1 MQPVSHPP
9 GRRAVVTGSSSGIGA
24 AVAMRLLADDWQVH
38 GLDRA
43 EPTIAHAAFS
53 AHRVDLTAAGAPE
66 RTMRELLA
74 AGPVAALV
82 HAAGVLRTAP
92 LGDLDAA
99 AGALMWQ
106 LHVDACTR
114 LANALLPAMANA
126 GQGRVVLI
134 GSRIWPG
141 LAGRSQYA
149 ATKAA
154 LVSLARSWAA
164 EVVAQGVTVN
174 VVSPAATDTPMLTD
188 PARAGSPPRPPPIGR
203 LIRPAEVAALV
214 VFLLSPDAAAI
225 TGQDIA
231 VCGGS
236 SLPR

>member
-1 MQPVSHPP
+1 MSAAAPRA
-9 GRRAVVTGSSSGIGA
+9 RRAVVTGSSSGIGA
-24 AVAMRLLADDWQVH
+24 AVAARLLADGWQVH

-43 EPTIAHAAFS
+43 PATIAHQRFT
-53 AHRVDLTAAGAPE
+53 AHAVDLTDAGTVQQLVD
-66 RTMRELLA
+66 RLLA
-74 AGPVAALV
+74 AGPAQALV

-92 LGDLDAA
+92 LGRLDAA
-99 AGALMWQ
+99 DGAAMWQ

-114 LANALLPAMANA
+114 LADALLPAMARA
-126 GQGRVVLI
+126 GHGRLVIV
-134 GSRIWPG
+134 GSRIWRG

-174 VVSPAATDTPMLTD
+174 VVSPAATDTPMLAD
-188 PARAGSPPRPPPIGR
+188 PARAGSPPLPPPIGR
-203 LIRPAEVAALV
+203 LIRPQEVAALV
-214 VFLLSPDAAAI
+214 AFLLSPEAEAI

-231 VCGGS
+231 VCGGA